1 MLKAKE
7 EGNVR
12 DIMLFRKAKGIDETP
27 IYSREMRDK
36 YAARI
41 ATITDDYGW
50 VKTKA
55 REIDL
60 EKEFQ
65 LAVKLDAIMRL
76 FRETQKFVGVSS
88 NNIFWNATE
97 TPIRQ
102 ILIPTAEQSYITV
115 INPVVLKMEGEDN
128 DYVEGCGSIPG
139 RVYIVKRKPYVS
151 ISGYTLEKQYI
162 ELEYGSKDYYA
173 GGQPI
178 FSSYSRKEWII
189 QHEMDHLEGITIQ
202 DRGNTVIR

>member
-1 MLKAKE
+1 ML
-7 EGNVR
+7 
-12 DIMLFRKAKGIDETP
+12 LRKSKGIDETT
-27 IYSREMRDK
+27 IYSREMRDN

-41 ATITDDYGW
+41 ATIADDYGW
-50 VKTKA
+50 VKTRA

-60 EKEFQ
+60 EKELH
-65 LAVKLDAIMRL
+65 LAVKLDAIMRH

-88 NNIFWNATE
+88 NNIYWNATD

-102 ILIPTAEQSYITV
+102 ILIPTAEQSYATV
-115 INPVVLKMEGEDN
+115 INPIILKIEGEDN

-139 RVYIVKRKPYVS
+139 RVFIVKRKPYVS
-151 ISGYTLEKQYI
+151 ISGYTLERQCI

-202 DRGNTVIR
+202 DRGHTLIR

>member
-1 MLKAKE
+1 
-7 EGNVR
+7 
-12 DIMLFRKAKGIDETP
+12 MLFKKNKITNTGETTVH
-27 IYSREMRDK
+27 SREMRDN

-41 ATITDDYGW
+41 ATITGDYTW

-60 EKEFQ
+60 EKEMH
-65 LAVKLDAIMRL
+65 LAVQLDAIMRH
-76 FRETQKFVGVSS
+76 FRETQKYVGVSS

-102 ILIPTAEQSYITV
+102 ILIPTVERNYITV
-115 INPVVLKMEGEDN
+115 INPIVLKMEGEDN

-139 RVYIVKRKPYVS
+139 KVYVVRRKPYVS

-173 GGQPI
+173 GGEPVY
-178 FSSYSRKEWII
+178 SSYSRKEWII

-202 DRGNTVIR
+202 DRGNIVIR